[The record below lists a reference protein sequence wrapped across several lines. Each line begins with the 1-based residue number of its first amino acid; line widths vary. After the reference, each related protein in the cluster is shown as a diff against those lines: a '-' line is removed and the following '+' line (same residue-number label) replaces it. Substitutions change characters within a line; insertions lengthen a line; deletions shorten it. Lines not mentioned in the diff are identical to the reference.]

1 MYYPD
6 YLVHFNPN
14 HDPKTGQFTFS
25 KYLTRDGRLS
35 DYTKKT
41 YGISKLN
48 DSPSARNVGYKK
60 AQKMIN
66 KDLKQLY
73 KSGFRYLESDIRDDY
88 SEAKLQ
94 YDINQANKNKSLI
107 NDLKS
112 GVKEYFNI
120 EKSKGWNEATDYEG
134 TLIKSLQKKYPEFKD
149 LLYGITIGETVTA
162 NNLNKWLNSDSSF
175 PDILNNDFYYEPMD
189 VGDEYVNQVIKAV
202 NAELTNSFINKYGE
216 SNVPSSWLKYYG

>member
-1 MYYPD
+1 MYPD
-6 YLVHFNPN
+6 YLIHFNPN

-48 DSPSARNVGYKK
+48 DSPSVRNVGYKK

-73 KSGFRYLESDIRDDY
+73 KSGFRYLESDIREDY
-88 SEAKLQ
+88 AEAKLE
-94 YDINQANKNKSLI
+94 YDIEKANKNKSLI
-107 NDLKS
+107 NDLKD
-112 GVKEYFNI
+112 GVKKYFDI
-120 EKSKGWNEATDYEG
+120 QKDDWTKAIDYQYDE
-134 TLIKSLQKKYPEFKD
+134 LIPELTKKYPEYAA
-149 LLYGITIGETVTA
+149 LISGITIGETVHPG
-162 NNLNKWLNSDSSF
+162 NVNKWLESNKCF

-189 VGDEYVNQVIKAV
+189 VGDEYVDQVIKAV
-202 NAELTNSFINKYGE
+202 NTELTNSLINKYGE
-216 SNVPSSWLKYYG
+216 SNIPQNWLKYRD